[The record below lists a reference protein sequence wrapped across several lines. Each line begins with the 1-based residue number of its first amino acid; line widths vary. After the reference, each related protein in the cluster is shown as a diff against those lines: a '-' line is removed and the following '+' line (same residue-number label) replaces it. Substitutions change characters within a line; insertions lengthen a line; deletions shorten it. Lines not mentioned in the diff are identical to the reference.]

1 MKQITKEASIAI
13 FTFILTLI
21 SQSAFAG
28 PLDTK
33 RLDFLEEKKLKIK
46 ISARMPQV
54 PSTSTRH
61 SDNRGAGEHSAK
73 RPQGSTH
80 SGRELCFRVE

>member
-1 MKQITKEASIAI
+1 M
-13 FTFILTLI
+13 
-21 SQSAFAG
+21 G
-28 PLDTK
+28 
-33 RLDFLEEKKLKIK
+33 KLKMK
-46 ISARMPQV
+46 ISARMPQE

-80 SGRELCFRVE
+80 SGRELCFRVEWFSCFRVFGFSGFRVLGF